1 MVCLSV
7 FIMSALGW
15 GGPVWFGVGVR
26 SIVLDP
32 AYDLWPVVEGVARFQ
47 GPAFTEDDPNW
58 RSTQHYEGV
67 AIPDVLRA
75 LGGMPEGGYLHVI
88 AGDGYAKKLPRD
100 VAMGDSPLGTPVL
113 AWTVNGDQDPEWPPL
128 PVFVFLPED
137 GDVSN
142 ERMVEAL
149 GPHAHMFGDR
159 PSASGLRIN
168 GVAWVTTDWDGEMR
182 SLPEHPELLPDP
194 EGSLSITKEGVHTYP
209 LPELMARYMA
219 VSGRGRYVT
228 TTERMVERS
237 YEGIP
242 LVDLLGAWPE
252 DATVEVV
259 AADGYRMRHRYG
271 DLVDAEGTWVL
282 AFRADGSYLP
292 LDVGPLRMVKVGP
305 EVPRFEGA
313 LSAKMVVALEV
324 RGPYVGYSL
333 TLSGARMRVF
343 DRGELEAGAACPCH
357 TATVHVTRN
366 GATLAY
372 TGLPLWR
379 LLAYVDDA
387 LYPPAERGIH
397 YEDSHFNDALAA
409 DGYTVKIRGA
419 DGSTQHMP
427 VEFVARDDRYIIALK
442 EDGRFLG
449 DEAGPL
455 AFVWDEDAPAPE
467 GLEWV
472 PEVVAIRILGQ
483 DGQGH

>member
-1 MVCLSV
+1 MCLGLAMV
-7 FIMSALGW
+7 SAMGV
-15 GGPVWFGVGVR
+15 GGSVWFGVGDR

-32 AYDLWPVVEGVARFQ
+32 AYDLWSVVEGSARFQ
-47 GPAFTEDDPNW
+47 GPMFTEDHPNW
-58 RSTQHYEGV
+58 RSTQHYAGV

-75 LGGMPEGGYLHVI
+75 LGGMPEDGYLHVI
-88 AGDGYAKKLPRD
+88 AGDGYAKRFPRD
-100 VAMGDSPLGTPVL
+100 VAMGASSLGTPVL
-113 AWTVNGDQDPEWPPL
+113 AWTVDGEDDPEWPPL

-149 GPHAHMFGDR
+149 GPDAHMFRDL
-159 PSASGLRIN
+159 PSASGMRVT
-168 GVAWVTTDWDGEMR
+168 GVSWVTTEWDGEMR

-194 EGSLSITKEGVHTYP
+194 EDSLSITKESVHTYP
-209 LPELMARYMA
+209 LPELMARYA
-219 VSGRGRYVT
+219 AISGRGRYVT
-228 TTERMVERS
+228 STERMVERS

-252 DATVEVV
+252 DATVEIV

-271 DLVDAEGTWVL
+271 DLVDDEGIWIL
-282 AFRADGSYLP
+282 AFRSDGGFLP
-292 LDVGPLRMVKVGP
+292 SNVRPLRMVKVGP
-305 EVPRFEGA
+305 GSPRFEGA
-313 LSAKMVVALEV
+313 LSARMVVAVEV
-324 RGPYVGYSL
+324 RGPYVGYNL
-333 TLSGARMRVF
+333 DLSGARVRTF
-343 DRGELEAGAACPCH
+343 ERGELEAGAACPCH
-357 TATVHVTRN
+357 TATVSVTRD
-366 GATLAY
+366 GTTLAY

-379 LLAYVDDA
+379 LLAYVDDDM
-387 LYPPAERGIH
+387 YPPLERGIY
-397 YEDSHFNDALAA
+397 YEDFHFNDALAA

-419 DGSTQHMP
+419 DGSMQRIP

-442 EDGRFLG
+442 EDGRFLD

-455 AFVWDEDAPAPE
+455 AFVWDEGAPVPE

-472 PEVVAIRILGQ
+472 PGVVAISILWE